1 MSAIESTGLDLRLG
15 PVSSAQAEPL
25 LWPRRQTLLML
36 AGALAAGAGTIALIR
51 TDGNAASAIT
61 RGRGVWTASGTIAV
75 LGFSRQLR
83 TLGHGGEH
91 LSAAS
96 TAVVGHTWP
105 IVLTADVELH
115 NGLDRPLLVAPGQLR
130 LQVGAE
136 GPTVSPLAAGFRA
149 GPQAAGATLTTWVSY
164 LAPDDERPLT
174 LQYSEPGVLAAMPL
188 GLPVAHGH
196 GAVR

>member
-1 MSAIESTGLDLRLG
+1 MSTIESTGRDLRLG
-15 PVSSAQAEPL
+15 PVSSAHAEPL
-25 LWPRRQTLLML
+25 LWPRRQTLLLL

-51 TDGNAASAIT
+51 ADGNAAGAIT
-61 RGRGVWTASGTIAV
+61 RGRGAWTSSGTIAV
-75 LGFSRQLR
+75 LGFSRELR
-83 TLGHGGEH
+83 TVGHGGGEH
-91 LSAAS
+91 VPPAAV
-96 TAVVGHTWP
+96 AGHTWP
-105 IVLTADVELH
+105 VVLTANIALH
-115 NGLDRPLLVAPGQLR
+115 NGLNRPLLVSPGQLR

-174 LQYSEPGVLAAMPL
+174 LQYSEPGVLAAIPL

>member
-1 MSAIESTGLDLRLG
+1 MSIIESTGTDLRLR
-15 PVSSAQAEPL
+15 PLASAGSEPL
-25 LWPRRQTLLML
+25 IWPRRQTFLML
-36 AGALAAGAGTIALIR
+36 AGALAAGAGAIAVSR
-51 TDGNAASAIT
+51 PDRGPGGGIT
-61 RGRGVWTASGTIAV
+61 RGRGAWTSSGTIAV
-75 LGFSRQLR
+75 LGFSRELR
-83 TLGHGGEH
+83 TVGHGGEH
-91 LSAAS
+91 VPPAAA
-96 TAVVGHTWP
+96 AVAGHTWP
-105 IVLTADVELH
+105 IVLTANIALH
-115 NGLDRPLLVAPGQLR
+115 NGLNRPLLVSPGQLR

-174 LQYSEPGVLAAMPL
+174 LQYSEPGVLAAIPL